1 MISTPGQKVSIML
14 LGKSRRQLLTDS
26 ERKKWWGQSGNKIK
40 RCLLLWRKA
49 MTNLDSVLKSRD
61 TTLPTKVHIVKAMA
75 FPVIMYGCQSW
86 TKKKAECQRIDA
98 FKLRCCRRLS
108 RVPWTAGKLNRSILK
123 EINPEYS
130 LKGLMMKLKL
140 QYLGHLMWKP
150 THWKRPWC
158 WEKLKAKGDMG
169 GTGWDG

>member
-14 LGKSRRQLLTDS
+14 LGKSRGQLLTDS

-86 TKKKAECQRIDA
+86 TKKKAECKRIDA
-98 FKLRCCRRLS
+98 FELWCCRRLF
-108 RVPWTAGKLNRSILK
+108 RVPWTAGKLNWSILK

-130 LKGLMMKLKL
+130 LKGLMLKLKL
-140 QYLGHLMWKP
+140 QHLGHLIWKP
-150 THWKRPWC
+150 THWKRLWC